1 MSHERKRYSP
11 GCVFAF
17 ARTVSK
23 LTKMI
28 DCNIYTG
35 RERDSILETELW
47 THFPASPCSPCTA
60 ALNGKKIIWLKI
72 KSLQYCTFSAPLIRW
87 GTRGLSGKVTF
98 TTEKISR
105 SFHVLEM
112 PAGKERP
119 QTKNKSELSSGEDD
133 RPQSQWFSAAFVA
146 CASALKG
153 KAEGWGGSVYG
164 RVRKDAEDDGVRQ
177 EKRVLFIP

>member
-1 MSHERKRYSP
+1 M
-11 GCVFAF
+11 FAF
-17 ARTVSK
+17 PCTVSK

-72 KSLQYCTFSAPLIRW
+72 KSLQYCTFSAPLICW
-87 GTRGLSGKVTF
+87 GTQGTLQVTF
-98 TTEKISR
+98 TTEKISW
-105 SFHVLEM
+105 SFHVLEI
-112 PAGKERP
+112 PAGKKRP
-119 QTKNKSELSSGEDD
+119 QTKNKSKLSSGEDD

-146 CASALKG
+146 CASALKR
-153 KAEGWGGSVYG
+153 KAKGWGGSVYG
-164 RVRKDAEDDGVRQ
+164 RVRRDAEHDGVRQ